1 MESLAMHLCKLVES
15 LFSSFPFISKTC
27 KSFVCSYEF
36 FFKRFFI
43 ELLISLLVTFLI
55 FDSYL
60 DLKGYIKYFHTS
72 DKLSINAII
81 YIIFYLITSIL
92 LLVIFYAL
100 NLVIDSLRNN
110 SIFYYLSKSVTENK
124 IDFYVYKAICSGN
137 ILSVRLN
144 SNEVFLLFPKYSSSY
159 NCKAIENKFLIAYV
173 FKKFRIIGGKF
184 CLYEDNTKELLK
196 QFEIEGNYLF
206 YWKNFNIFR
215 SNSKFFKI
223 FCTHPYPQVPF
234 YQILDEYEERIDFK
248 DIKSISIYR
257 CPQKDEQKE

>member
-1 MESLAMHLCKLVES
+1 MHLCKLVES
-15 LFSSFPFISKTC
+15 LFSSIPFISKTC
-27 KSFVCSYEF
+27 NSFICSYEF
-36 FFKRFFI
+36 FFKRIFI
-43 ELLISLLVTFLI
+43 ELLLSLLVTFLI

-60 DLKGYIKYFHTS
+60 DLKGYIKYFHTT

-81 YIIFYLITSIL
+81 YIFFYFITSIL

-110 SIFYYLSKSVTENK
+110 SIFYFLSKSITENK
-124 IDFYVYKAICSGN
+124 IDFYIYKAICSGK

-173 FKKFRIIGGKF
+173 FKKFQIMGGKF

-196 QFEIEGNYLF
+196 KIEIKGNYLF
-206 YWKNFNIFR
+206 YWNNFDIFK
-215 SNSKFFKI
+215 SNSKISKI
-223 FCTHPYPQVPF
+223 FYTHPYPQVPF

-257 CPQKDEQKE
+257 CHQNDELKD